1 MLPQSTHPSPADQP
15 GSVSPDEV
23 ARFGRLAGSW
33 WDPDGPMRPLH
44 QMNPLR
50 VRWTQRHL
58 VRLQARRPF
67 RTLRLLD
74 LGCGAGLASE
84 AFAGL
89 GHDVLGVDAS
99 APAIEAARV
108 HAAETHAAQTHAA
121 QTHAAQT
128 HAARARAAVADDRSL
143 AYRVGSAEA
152 LRAEG
157 LRFDAITALEVIE
170 HVPDPR
176 AFLLLAADLLQPN
189 GLLVLSTLNRTWRSL
204 ATAKIGAEYVLR
216 LLPVGTHDWRRFITP
231 AELARHAAGAGLR
244 IVDISGMVPTLPGQP
259 ERWRESRD
267 LGVNYIAALSAA

>member
-1 MLPQSTHPSPADQP
+1 MRPQSTHSSPADEP
-15 GSVSPDEV
+15 GSISPDEV

-58 VRLQARRPF
+58 ARLQARSPS

-84 AFAGL
+84 ALAKL

-99 APAIEAARV
+99 APAIEAAQA
-108 HAAETHAAQTHAA
+108 HAAQTQAAQTHA
-121 QTHAAQT
+121 T
-128 HAARARAAVADDRSL
+128 RARAPLTDDRSL

-216 LLPVGTHDWRRFITP
+216 LLPVGTHDWRRFVTP